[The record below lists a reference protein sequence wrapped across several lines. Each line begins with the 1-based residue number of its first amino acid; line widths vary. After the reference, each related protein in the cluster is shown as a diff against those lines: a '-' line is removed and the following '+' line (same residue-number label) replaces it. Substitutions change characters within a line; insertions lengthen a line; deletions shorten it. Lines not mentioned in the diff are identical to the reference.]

1 MSMGRRAPALLWSGS
16 VRGLR
21 SIAAGWIFACGLAG
35 CGAGDGGRAP
45 VTVERVLAGSPER
58 EASLRA
64 ALGAALE
71 RSAEFVDASGR
82 LGALRLAVWL
92 SASDQDGPL
101 HAAAVGH
108 GALEDAASPSPSAL
122 FLHVELEVPS
132 DLRSQFDVPAITT
145 RMRLPDTDPAAP
157 ALASAAEA
165 ALQVLNLRLGVA
177 RGRGDAAAA
186 LLGADDPELKLLA
199 LEWIRDHPGPGLA
212 DAVAGQLE
220 QGDPEVVALALE
232 VLTAIGEARH
242 AAAVVRRVERSPALA
257 REGYRALAVLG
268 GADAV
273 GFLRFAAANEDE
285 PGLRAEAER
294 ALSAALAGPGERVA
308 ARSHGV
314 DLPRVARGHRQ

>member
-1 MSMGRRAPALLWSGS
+1 MGRRASALLWSGS

-21 SIAAGWIFACGLAG
+21 SIAAGWIFAWALAG
-35 CGAGDGGRAP
+35 CGAGDGGRLP
-45 VTVERVLAGSPER
+45 VKVERVLAGSPER
-58 EASLRA
+58 ETSLRA

-71 RSAEFVDASGR
+71 RSKEFADAPGQ
-82 LGALRLAVWL
+82 LGALGVAAWL
-92 SASDQDGPL
+92 SASDQAGPL
-101 HAAAVGH
+101 HAAAVG
-108 GALEDAASPSPSAL
+108 DASPSAL
-122 FLHVELEVPS
+122 FLHVELEVPA

-145 RMRLPDTDPAAP
+145 RMRLPDTDPSAP

-165 ALQVLNLRLGVA
+165 ALQVLELRLGVA
-177 RGRGDAAAA
+177 RGHGDAAAA
-186 LLGADDPELKLLA
+186 LLGAEDPDLKLLA

-220 QGDPEVVALALE
+220 QGEPEVVALALE

-257 REGYRALAVLG
+257 REGYRALGVLG